1 MGHIVID
8 PKSTSEHT
16 LPSGER
22 GWSRPWS
29 NRRRLVS
36 YFLVG
41 WAGAIVMLAI
51 GDYQLYHRLP
61 SLSEFVSYVL
71 VGIIPAPFFAVAGW
85 LTGVRARRRLQ
96 QSWEQSKR

>member
-16 LPSGER
+16 LPTGER
-22 GWSRPWS
+22 GWSRPRS
-29 NRRRLVS
+29 TGRRLLS

-61 SLSEFVSYVL
+61 TLSQFVTYVL
-71 VGIIPAPFFAVAGW
+71 IGIVPAPVFAVAGW
-85 LTGVRARRRLQ
+85 LTSARARRRLQ
-96 QSWEQSKR
+96 QSWERSKR